1 MKEGLG
7 FHLTA
12 ATTTDLHKIAV
23 EECKDELTDYTAYN
37 RLANRGKPQFR
48 EVIGKISGME
58 MKHYNF
64 WKKYCP
70 DKIND
75 IKVSNFVV
83 NYVLVIRL
91 VLGSSFAIK
100 YLEKKERTTIKK
112 YDSIA
117 NLIPSEDK
125 AAFDEMVEDEKGHE
139 RDLAKEVEGSYLKY
153 ISFIVLG
160 LADALVEI
168 AGIHAGSLGIYKSTL
183 ITGLAGIIAG
193 AAASIAMASAAYAQA
208 KQGFQGSAG
217 LSAFYTGISYFIS
230 ALILA
235 TPYFLTDNKYLA
247 ITISLVFG
255 IMIIAFINYYNSV
268 LSDESFTRDFLEL
281 SGIMLGATAALYVI
295 GLIVSEILHIPPITA

>member
-1 MKEGLG
+1 M
-7 FHLTA
+7 FCLT
-12 ATTTDLHKIAV
+12 ATTTAGLHEIAV
-23 EECKDELTDYTAYN
+23 DECKDELTDYTAYS

-48 EVIGKISGME
+48 EVIRKMSGME
-58 MKHYNF
+58 MKHYDF

-70 DKIND
+70 DQVDK
-75 IKVSNFVV
+75 IKVSSLVV
-83 NYVLVIRL
+83 YYVLFMRFI
-91 VLGSSFAIK
+91 LGTSFAIK
-100 YLEKKERTTIKK
+100 YLEKKERSTIKK

-125 AAFDEMVEDEKGHE
+125 TAFDEMVEDEKGHE

-208 KQGFQGSAG
+208 KQGFEGSAG
-217 LSAFYTGISYFIS
+217 LSAFYTGISYFIN
-230 ALILA
+230 AVILA

-247 ITISLVFG
+247 IAVSLIFG
-255 IMIIAFINYYNSV
+255 ILIIAFISYYNSV
-268 LSDESFTRDFLEL
+268 LSEETFTRDFLEL
-281 SGIMLGATAALYVI
+281 SGIMLGATGALYVL
-295 GLIVSEILHIPPITA
+295 GLLVSQILHIPPFTA

>member
-1 MKEGLG
+1 LA
-7 FHLTA
+7 T
-12 ATTTDLHKIAV
+12 ATTADLHEIAV

-37 RLANRGKPQFR
+37 RLANRGKPEFQENIR
-48 EVIGKISGME
+48 KISGME

-70 DKIND
+70 DKISE
-75 IKVSNFVV
+75 IKVSKLVV
-83 NYVLVIRL
+83 NYVLFMRF
-91 VLGSSFAIK
+91 VLGTSFAIK
-100 YLEKKERTTIKK
+100 YLEKKERNTIQK

-117 NLIPSEDK
+117 HLIPAEDK
-125 AAFDEMVEDEKGHE
+125 SSFDEMVEDEKTHE
-139 RDLAKEVEGSYLKY
+139 RDLAKAVEGSYLKY

-217 LSAFYTGISYFIS
+217 LSAAYTGMSYFIN
-230 ALILA
+230 AVILA

-247 ITISLVFG
+247 IAVSLVFG
-255 IMIIAFINYYNSV
+255 ILIIAFISYYNSV
-268 LSDESFTRDFLEL
+268 LSEETFTRDFLEL
-281 SGIMLGATAALYVI
+281 TGIMLGATSALYVL
-295 GLIVSEILHIPPITA
+295 GLLVSELLHIAPITGLP